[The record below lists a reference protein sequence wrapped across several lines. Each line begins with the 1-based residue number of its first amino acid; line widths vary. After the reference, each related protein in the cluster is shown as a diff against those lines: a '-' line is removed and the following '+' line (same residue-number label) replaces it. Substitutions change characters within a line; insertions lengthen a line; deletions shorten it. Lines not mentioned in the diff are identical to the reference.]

1 MLKRVL
7 VLKKGGFIMATAS
20 YSNQMS
26 IEKKDVKR
34 FLEILSSD
42 KKVPSLKSSAKKAT
56 KKDIRKL
63 FKK

>member
-1 MLKRVL
+1 
-7 VLKKGGFIMATAS
+7 MATAS

-26 IEKKDVKR
+26 IEKKDDKR

-42 KKVPSLKSSAKKAT
+42 KKVPSLKSSAKKVT
-56 KKDIRKL
+56 KKDIQRL

>member
-1 MLKRVL
+1 
-7 VLKKGGFIMATAS
+7 MATAS

-42 KKVPSLKSSAKKAT
+42 KKVPSLKSSTKKAT

-63 FKK
+63 FKKCKKC